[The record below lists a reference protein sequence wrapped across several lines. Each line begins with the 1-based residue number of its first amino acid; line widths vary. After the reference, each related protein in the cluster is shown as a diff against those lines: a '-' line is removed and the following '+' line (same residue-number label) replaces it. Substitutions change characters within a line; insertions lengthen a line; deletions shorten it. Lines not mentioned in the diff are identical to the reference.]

1 MSNSYRRDYALGKTK
16 GTGKLGSFCQGFEE
30 NDCKKA
36 KSACQWIIKEKRKPY
51 CQRSIK
57 THSNMNALSK
67 FNTNKKSKLS
77 ANIVIAFSMYHKN
90 GDKMTT
96 EENVDLIAGE
106 AFPTS
111 VAEYILQEFGESED
125 GYSIR
130 QIQTHSSAVHN
141 FIIVQ
146 IPIAVN
152 VSRRDDVND
161 IIEDLQEKLESFV
174 RKGPFEIDDDV
185 FINSMNVV
193 QMDY

>member
-1 MSNSYRRDYALGKTK
+1 MSNSHRRDYALGKTK
-16 GTGKLGSFCQGFEE
+16 GTGKLGSFCQGFEKD
-30 NDCKKA
+30 DCDKA
-36 KSACQWIIKEKRKPY
+36 KSACQWIVKEKTKPY

-77 ANIVIAFSMYHKN
+77 AEIVIAFSMYHRN

-96 EENVDLIAGE
+96 EENVDLIAGDT
-106 AFPTS
+106 FPVS
-111 VAEYILQEFGESED
+111 VAEYILPDFGETED

-130 QIQTHSSAVHN
+130 QIQTHSSAVDN
-141 FIIVQ
+141 FILVQ

-152 VSRRDDVND
+152 VSRSLDVND
-161 IIEDLQEKLESFV
+161 IIEKLQKTLESFV
-174 RKGPFEIDDDV
+174 RNGPFEIDDDV